1 MVWCKLKLIV
11 RSKVVQYPLLKGEK
25 KNASSHSHYI
35 YHAVSPKR
43 RQLQRR
49 RRTFA
54 SRRGQSRQRNFYVIC
69 RFYCYTKSSV
79 VLKDDV
85 TKCYIADFVFGF
97 VFNLSRGRCSRL
109 VLLPS
114 NRGIFFS
121 LWTCHE
127 LKLTPELN
135 VSWRKRSSSDIPV
148 NLRLI
153 FFSSSSKYLSW
164 SVDSRSVLIC
174 YTTLEIM
181 NTHTHTHFKMLCQCT
196 TVKKN

>member
-1 MVWCKLKLIV
+1 MVWCKLKLMV
-11 RSKVVQYPLLKGEK
+11 RSKVVQYHLLKGEK

-97 VFNLSRGRCSRL
+97 VFKLSRGRCSRL

-148 NLRLI
+148 NLSLI
-153 FFSSSSKYLSW
+153 FFFQFHQSTCTGLLAQ
-164 SVDSRSVLIC
+164 SVLIC
-174 YTTLEIM
+174 YTTRQWLSKLTSILQLLKPLNWM
-181 NTHTHTHFKMLCQCT
+181 I
-196 TVKKN
+196 